1 MGLPQGRRR
10 RRRRRRAG
18 KTISQPS
25 ASSLLHTT
33 KETTQC
39 AQNHKIA
46 RKERKSHQKNTCKN
60 LTSYYAKEIFEMDA
74 ECTTQYYHPLLLV
87 SDTQAKPTT
96 TNHAQLVSCGQQER
110 WQQPCNSRLRC
121 LQ

>member
-1 MGLPQGRRR
+1 MELPQGRRS
-10 RRRRRRAG
+10 RRRRAG

-46 RKERKSHQKNTCKN
+46 TKERKSHQKNTCKN
-60 LTSYYAKEIFEMDA
+60 LTSYYAKEIFEMDV

-87 SDTQAKPTT
+87 SDTQAKPVLQQH
-96 TNHAQLVSCGQQER
+96 NHAQLVSCGQQER
-110 WQQPCNSRLRC
+110 WQQQCNRRLRC